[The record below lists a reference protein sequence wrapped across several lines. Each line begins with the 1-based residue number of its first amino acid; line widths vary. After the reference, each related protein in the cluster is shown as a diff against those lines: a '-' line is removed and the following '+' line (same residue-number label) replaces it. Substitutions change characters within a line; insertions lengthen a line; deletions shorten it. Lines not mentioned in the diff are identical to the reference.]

1 MPCLAGLRS
10 PFYRHDLIERALAE
24 SGRRLNAK
32 IFRRWEAEDKTGA
45 NVRYIGLVLEAAAT
59 D

>member
-10 PFYRHDLIERALAE
+10 PFYRHDLTERALAE
-24 SGRRLNAK
+24 SVRRLNA
-32 IFRRWEAEDKTGA
+32 EAKTGA
-45 NVRYIGLVLEAAAT
+45 NMRYIGLVLDAAAT